1 MAKIDFSICTKP
13 DEYINEQCAY
23 DIIGDVHG
31 CYDMLA
37 ELLGK
42 LGYTVENGLVTGS
55 PEGRRLVFLGD
66 LCDRGN
72 RSFDCVLLARAAVEN
87 GAAVWLLGNHDD
99 KLRKWLLKSK
109 ETDDPDRARFLEL
122 NEKERTDLADFIAT
136 LPDHLILDGGRLV
149 VVHGGISE
157 ELIGEQSSKCRAFAL
172 YGATTGRVDEN
183 GLPIREDWTESYSG
197 EALVV
202 YGHTP
207 VQEPRVNGNTIDIDT
222 GAFNGGALTALMYPE
237 MEYVIAVAVNQ

>member
-37 ELLGK
+37 ELLNK
-42 LGYTVENGLVTGS
+42 LGYTVEEGFITGS

-66 LCDRGN
+66 LCDRGA
-72 RSFDCVLLARAAVEN
+72 RSLDCVRLVRAAVKS
-87 GAAVWLLGNHDD
+87 GTTLWLLGNHDD
-99 KLRKWLLKSK
+99 KLRKWLLKPK

-122 NEKERTDLADFIAT
+122 TEEERTDLAGFIAT

-183 GLPIREDWTESYSG
+183 GLPIREDWTETYTG

-207 VQEPRVNGNTIDIDT
+207 VNEPRANGNAIDIDT
-222 GAFNGGALTALMYPE
+222 GAFEGGPLTALRYPE
-237 MEYVIAVAVNQ
+237 MEYLTAEAAIE